1 MTAFAPPSSVNG
13 VAANAL
19 KKAMGLLQLDDVIKI
34 DDAEWVLKDSRAAN
48 RAHHENIARMQG
60 SVAPAW
66 EEQTDEDDEMGHHV
80 GDIYQ
85 NIQFPGAAPEAIVA
99 GKAGVKLA
107 AGAVAAAPSKWKKAL
122 GAGLLVAAAFA
133 GPSAYAELM
142 ALFSAAAEISVTWD
156 GQEIAPGGTLEG
168 SAEQSITP
176 TE

>member
-1 MTAFAPPSSVNG
+1 MTAYAPPIGTEG
-13 VAANAL
+13 VKANAL
-19 KKAMGLLQLDDVIKI
+19 KKYLGVLQLDHVIKI

-48 RAHHENIARMQG
+48 RAHHENVARMQG
-60 SVAPAW
+60 STAPAW
-66 EEQTDEDDEMGHHV
+66 EEQTAEDDEMGHHV

-107 AGAVAAAPSKWKKAL
+107 AGAVAAAPSKWKKAI
-122 GAGLLVAAAFA
+122 GAALLVAAVFA

-142 ALFSAAAEISVTWD
+142 ALFSAAAEIKVTWD
-156 GQEIAPGGTLEG
+156 GKEIRPGDTAAGE
-168 SAEQSITP
+168 AEKSIT